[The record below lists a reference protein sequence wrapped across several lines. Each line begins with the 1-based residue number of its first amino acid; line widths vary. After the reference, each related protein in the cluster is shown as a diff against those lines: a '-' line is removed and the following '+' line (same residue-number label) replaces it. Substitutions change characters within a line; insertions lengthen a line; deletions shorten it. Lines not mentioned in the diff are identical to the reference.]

1 MTTEQQD
8 TALAPVLIHLFKGVI
23 YQEQHPNL
31 WEQVIASQAA
41 VRDYVRVLGLDLH
54 LYEVEGYAFLRQQTV
69 ADDTESE
76 APPRLVAR
84 RQLTYPVSLL
94 LALLRKRLAEQ
105 DASGGDTRTV
115 VTRQQLLDMMHVF
128 MPEQSNEAKLQDQMN
143 AAINKVLEYGF
154 LRELK
159 QDDGSLEIRRLLK
172 AFVDA
177 QWLGM
182 LEEKLAIYR
191 DYAVGK
197 EQ

>member
-8 TALAPVLIHLFKGVI
+8 AALAPVLIHLFKGVI

-31 WEQVIASQAA
+31 WEQVLASQAA

-69 ADDTESE
+69 ADETESE
-76 APPRLVAR
+76 ALPRLVAR

-115 VTRQQLLDMMHVF
+115 VTRQQLLDMMQVF

-159 QDDGSLEIRRLLK
+159 QDDGALEIRRILK

-191 DYAVGK
+191 DYAVG
-197 EQ
+197 EAR